1 MLKKLLHLYNDGHNP
16 FPHMKGGMV
25 GGVEEHK
32 GSDEEEDYHAAYK
45 PDDDNND
52 YDFVLEIPFEYE
64 DPRETFGPN
73 ASGEKFE
80 EYKEKYEDYISKMEE
95 ETGLE
100 LRNNYYDEDEEERNV
115 LGEINKITNLSKAQ
129 LLKKLGDK
137 TLDEIK
143 GDMDKLELMEKEV
156 KKNNIKN
163 NLEAIKIKQKIVQD
177 CKQIELETFRE
188 LTNKNVKRAKVITT
202 TMQKISADVMHIMTT
217 EEFAFNEKVEQ
228 VNKEINKIMQL
239 TKIDDKKSMY
249 ILYSFLNDVK
259 NETTNKLTGVL
270 INAVMELLLRMP
282 QFKDYYSLI
291 EHCDDTTVKN
301 KKMLNEIAEQK
312 KKLDFKIKYIEVTK
326 EEIKESMEKY
336 NKSKE
341 YFDKRRIERNKIL
354 DHKKRLSDIKRL
366 QEIDPEQALKDA
378 QELNAELKEKE
389 ALAQSKQL
397 SKSAQKK
404 AKAAEKKALAEKQ
417 AEAPVVN
424 AQAALKS
431 TGTYG
436 KKLET
441 FFTGGG
447 QPILQKFTGD
457 KSKIHDIEKQEI
469 IPDEI
474 VTFDDKTTNSLR
486 KACTL
491 DLYNDKFVFEIKNY
505 LNISFYDDKVAIPMQ
520 PSKFAGTKYF
530 TPTYLEDGSLYKLNL
545 KYDSPITGIQHRQNI
560 LPDTSYGRELI
571 FIIRLKEG
579 LYYYRPFKD
588 TENNTLIPNG
598 EFASGKRPLYFFE
611 STKLKKCKDF
621 KGNPAFNLRG
631 HLTPI

>member
-16 FPHMKGGMV
+16 FPHMKGDGLHLI
-25 GGVEEHK
+25 GGEYEYDDNPADHNVYDSGFITGNYEPEGDNK
-32 GSDEEEDYHAAYK
+32 FKITDEYGNIIDVDRKAPIEAPDYYEKLTSQVDYALEDDDDRFGNEEDE
-45 PDDDNND
+45 DDE
-52 YDFVLEIPFEYE
+52 VLENINVELNTLKELRFNIIGELKSNEIEEKMISIEKKLTQLENERFDIEKEMNKLASIEIKKYQARPGDVE
-64 DPRETFGPN
+64 DKIGRHVLFHKVADKVINSLLEIDN
-73 ASGEKFE
+73 EKKLDMKTIYVE
-80 EYKEKYEDYISKMEE
+80 LEKYAKMLKVD
-95 ETGLE
+95 TDDFMDTVAGHF
-100 LRNNYYDEDEEERNV
+100 LRNSRSP
-115 LGEINKITNLSKAQ
+115 NL
-129 LLKKLGDK
+129 D
-137 TLDEIK
+137 I
-143 GDMDKLELMEKEV
+143 EV
-156 KKNNIKN
+156 KKAMKLMSSLILIAKSD
-163 NLEAIKIKQKIVQD
+163 LSSKYD
-177 CKQIELETFRE
+177 EL
-188 LTNKNVKRAKVITT
+188 
-202 TMQKISADVMHIMTT
+202 
-217 EEFAFNEKVEQ
+217 
-228 VNKEINKIMQL
+228 
-239 TKIDDKKSMY
+239 KSMENKVG
-249 ILYSFLNDVK
+249 LEK
-259 NETTNKLTGVL
+259 NKL
-270 INAVMELLLRMP
+270 IKEYNE
-282 QFKDYYSLI
+282 I
-291 EHCDDTTVKN
+291 
-301 KKMLNEIAEQK
+301 KKMKMVDKTIEFKVDEFQKEYAERK
-312 KKLDFKIKYIEVTK
+312 KVLDHRKRLK
-326 EEIKESMEKY
+326 EIKELYKT
-336 NKSKE
+336 N
-341 YFDKRRIERNKIL
+341 
-354 DHKKRLSDIKRL
+354 
-366 QEIDPEQALKDA
+366 PEQAAKDA
-378 QELNAELKEKE
+378 LELNAELKEKE
-389 ALAQSKQL
+389 ALAQGKQL
-397 SKSAQKK
+397 SKAAQKK
-404 AKAAEKKALAEKQ
+404 ANAAAKKALAEKH

-424 AQAALKS
+424 AQAAIKS

-457 KSKIHDIEKQEI
+457 SSKIHDIEKQEI

-474 VTFDDKTTNSLR
+474 VTFDDKTENSLR